1 MNQPPEGFTTKANV
15 SRVIDGDTVDVTITR
30 KIRVRLKDCWAPET
44 RTRDLKE
51 KQRGVASKKYLEK
64 LLRKNKDVV
73 LHIPADKE
81 GDIKDIF
88 SFGRVLG
95 NIFIDEQD
103 VSSEMV
109 SVGHATRKKYRDR

>member
-44 RTRDLKE
+44 RTRDLEE
-51 KQRGVASKKYLEK
+51 KQRGMASKKYLEK
-64 LLRKNKDVV
+64 LLRNKDVV

-103 VSSEMV
+103 VSSAMV
-109 SVGHATRKKYRDR
+109 SVGHATRKKHRDR

>member
-1 MNQPPEGFTTKANV
+1 MKQPPEGFTTKANV

-44 RTRDLKE
+44 RTRDSNERQK
-51 KQRGVASKKYLEK
+51 GIASKKHLEK
-64 LLRKNKDVV
+64 LLRKNKHVV

-88 SFGRVLG
+88 TFGRVVG
-95 NIFIDEQD
+95 YIFVDEQD

-109 SVGHATRKKYRDR
+109 SVGHATRKKHRDR